1 MTTSPATL
9 IRILHA
15 VFLLA
20 AISGASACSVRSPEM
35 YRDDTRKLLTSK
47 RPVLAACY
55 DAELQTHPQASG
67 KVIVHF
73 TVERDSGRV
82 VNPRIDDLLSTPNRT
97 LRGCVLDA
105 MRGLILTPPDD
116 RNGKATFTW
125 EFKLA
130 RS

>member
-1 MTTSPATL
+1 MVTNMN
-9 IRILHA
+9 IRPVLG
-15 VFLLA
+15 LLWLA
-20 AISGASACSVRSPEM
+20 ALSSTSACAVRSPEM
-35 YRDDTRKLLTSK
+35 YRDDTRKLLTGK

-55 DAELQTHPQASG
+55 DAELQTHPDATG

-82 VNPRIDDLLSTPNRT
+82 LNPRIDDLLSTPNRT

-105 MRGLILTPPDD
+105 MRDLVLAPPDD
-116 RNGKATFTW
+116 RNGAATFTW
-125 EFKLA
+125 EFKPV